1 MHNRSPFTHGSRSP
15 HLWPQL
21 RQHSLVAVVTASISD
36 TMTVLEAM
44 GGEQAE
50 AIGTLATMVG
60 ARALARAVSDDAFSM
75 EILRAV
81 KKNLKARR

>member
-1 MHNRSPFTHGSRSP
+1 
-15 HLWPQL
+15 
-21 RQHSLVAVVTASISD
+21 
-36 TMTVLEAM
+36 MTVLEAM

-81 KKNLKARR
+81 KKSEGEAIERSIVFWTTSSRG

>member
-1 MHNRSPFTHGSRSP
+1 
-15 HLWPQL
+15 
-21 RQHSLVAVVTASISD
+21 
-36 TMTVLEAM
+36 MTVLEAM